1 MTTIA
6 APPSILQKIVDH
18 SRRLLPAAKR
28 REPLATLEARIATRK
43 APRDFPAALRGDG
56 MRIIAEVKSAS
67 PSAGVIRGRVD
78 AVAQARRYAAAGASA
93 ISVLTERKHF
103 GGSLRRL
110 GAIAATFE
118 PAPAATPLLRKDF
131 LFDPYQVYQARAY
144 GGDTFLLIVAI
155 LEQAALT
162 DMLALGR
169 RLGMEPLVEVHDE
182 GEVERAVAANARVIG
197 INNRDL
203 NTFTVSLETT
213 GRLRKLIPA
222 DRIVVSESGIKTRD
236 DMHRLRDWG
245 ADAVLIGETLMTAP
259 SLPDKMREL
268 LS

>member
-1 MTTIA
+1 MTAI
-6 APPSILQKIVDH
+6 APPSILQQIVDH
-18 SRRLLPAAKR
+18 NRRLLPAAKR
-28 REPLATLEARIATRK
+28 REPQAVLEARIACRRP
-43 APRDFPAALRGDG
+43 ARDFPGALKGDG
-56 MRIIAEVKSAS
+56 IRVIAEVKSAS
-67 PSAGVIRGRVD
+67 PSAGVIRGRVN
-78 AVAQARRYAAAGASA
+78 AVAQAKRYAAAGASA

-110 GAIAATFE
+110 GAIATAFE
-118 PAPAATPLLRKDF
+118 GQSAAPPLVRKDF

-162 DMLALGR
+162 GMLALGR
-169 RLGMEPLVEVHDE
+169 GLGMEALVEVHDE
-182 GEVERAVAANARVIG
+182 AEVERAVAADARVIG

-203 NTFTVSLETT
+203 NTFAVSLETT

-222 DRIVVSESGIKTRD
+222 DRIVVSESGIKTRN

-259 SLPDKMREL
+259 SLKEKLREL